1 MYSFFSRRIFQAII
15 VLIGVSLLTFVMM
28 NLAPGDPYHL
38 DPELRFNP
46 EAVAK
51 WKELR
56 QLDQPLHVQYFSWLR
71 NILKGDFGISLVHNK
86 PVWDLMMERLPATLL
101 LTGTSLLISLFISI
115 PLGVFSA
122 FRKGGFWD
130 QFISSLTLGGVSMPG
145 FWLGMLLILFFSYH
159 FKWLPAAGMRT
170 VGMGFSLLDY
180 LRHLI
185 LPVMVLS
192 VASSAYFIRYV
203 RAGVG
208 EVIQQDYIITAWAK
222 GLGDM
227 TILFRHILKNAI
239 LPLITVV
246 SLHLPYLF
254 TGAMLTEYVFSWPG
268 MGRWIVSATMSRD
281 YPSIMAVN
289 VVVAILVTFFNLAAD
304 LLYAYLD
311 PRIKYR

>member
-1 MYSFFSRRIFQAII
+1 MYPFFSRRIFHAII
-15 VLIGVSLLTFVMM
+15 VLLGVSLLTFVMM

-46 EAVAK
+46 EAVAR

-56 QLDQPLHVQYFSWLR
+56 QLDQPLHVQYFSWLK
-71 NILKGDFGISLVHNK
+71 NMLQGDFGISLVHNK
-86 PVWDLMMERLPATLL
+86 PVWELMMERVPATLL
-101 LTGTSLLISLFISI
+101 LTGTSLLVSLLISI

-122 FRKGGFWD
+122 LRKGSFWD
-130 QFISSLTLGGVSMPG
+130 QVISSFTLGGVSIPN

-170 VGMGFSLLDY
+170 VGMEFSLLDY
-180 LRHLI
+180 LKHLL
-185 LPVMVLS
+185 LPTVVLS
-192 VASSAYFIRYV
+192 VASAAYFIRYV
-203 RAGVG
+203 RAGVW
-208 EVIQQDYIITAWAK
+208 EVIQQDYIITARAK

-227 TILFRHILKNAI
+227 TILLRHVLRNAA
-239 LPLITVV
+239 LPLITVI

-268 MGRWIVSATMSRD
+268 MGRWIVSATLSRD
-281 YPSIMAVN
+281 YPSVMAINIM
-289 VVVAILVTFFNLAAD
+289 VAFLVTLFNLVAD
-304 LLYAYLD
+304 LLYASFD